1 LRFIWPS
8 TCQNLNLFNYL
19 IRSRYGRDVL
29 TQ

>member
-1 LRFIWPS
+1 LRFIRPS

-19 IRSRYGRDVL
+19 ILSPNSCDLL